1 MIHVLDAR
9 GRKKREVE
17 VLFYP
22 SEYGMDKENDFAVI
36 SVQGLDSPFLQFTKG
51 GLETLSMDLFFDSYE
66 KGKDVREY
74 TKQISDLLKIDP
86 EIHAPPVLRFIWGNA
101 NFTCVLKK
109 VGKKFTMFR
118 SDGVPVRA
126 TLSVIFQEYR
136 MNSRSRERPLQSSD
150 KTKIYTVKEGDSLWS
165 ISALSYGSPGRWRS
179 IALENGIENPR
190 TIEPGMKIK
199 IPPLE

>member
-1 MIHVLDAR
+1 
-9 GRKKREVE
+9 
-17 VLFYP
+17 
-22 SEYGMDKENDFAVI
+22 MDKENDFAVI
-36 SVQGLDSPFLQFTKG
+36 SVHGRDSPFLQFNKG

-74 TKQISDLLKIDP
+74 TKQITDLLEIDP
-86 EIHAPPVLRFIWGNA
+86 EIHAPPVLRFIWGGA

-126 TLSVIFQEYR
+126 TLNVTFQEYR
-136 MNSRSRERPLQSSD
+136 TKSQSMERPLQSSD

-165 ISALSYGSPGRWRS
+165 ISALSYGSPARWRS
-179 IALENGIENPR
+179 IAEENGIENPR
-190 TIEPGMKIK
+190 TIEPGMRIK
-199 IPPLE
+199 IPPLDG